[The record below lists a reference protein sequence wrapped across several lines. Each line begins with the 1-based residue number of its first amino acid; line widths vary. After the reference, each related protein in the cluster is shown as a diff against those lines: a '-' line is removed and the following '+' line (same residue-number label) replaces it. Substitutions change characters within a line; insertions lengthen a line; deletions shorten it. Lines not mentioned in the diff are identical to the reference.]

1 MERHGIEIV
10 HAHYAIP
17 HATSAILA
25 RDAGLPI
32 KVVTTLHGTDVTMV
46 GVDPAYRYTTR
57 HAIAKSD
64 AVTAVSPSLVQ
75 AARETLGVTRD
86 IAVIPNWVDC
96 NRFVANTDATVRA
109 RYAQPDELL
118 LIHVSN
124 FRPVKQ
130 VDAVLKVFSAILAR
144 IPARL
149 FLVGD
154 GPEKQKCIDL
164 AVELGVSGRMLSLPS
179 MPDVEKI
186 LGIADFL
193 LLPSL
198 SEAFPL
204 VALEG
209 MSSGTVVVA
218 SNVGGIPLMIEHG
231 RTGFLFEP
239 DDHDGMARTIIDL
252 VQNKERWATIRLAAR
267 EEAVNRYQLEHIIP
281 SYLDLYG
288 HLLS

>member
-1 MERHGIEIV
+1 
-10 HAHYAIP
+10 
-17 HATSAILA
+17 
-25 RDAGLPI
+25 
-32 KVVTTLHGTDVTMV
+32 
-46 GVDPAYRYTTR
+46 
-57 HAIAKSD
+57 
-64 AVTAVSPSLVQ
+64 
-75 AARETLGVTRD
+75 
-86 IAVIPNWVDC
+86 
-96 NRFVANTDATVRA
+96 
-109 RYAQPDELL
+109 
-118 LIHVSN
+118 
-124 FRPVKQ
+124 
-130 VDAVLKVFSAILAR
+130 
-144 IPARL
+144 
-149 FLVGD
+149 
-154 GPEKQKCIDL
+154 
-164 AVELGVSGRMLSLPS
+164 MLSLPS